1 MDIQIGS
8 QHSSSE
14 MFLIRPIFWAARF
27 MLALS
32 NNSSTSQQQLS
43 WVLSSVSENSS
54 CDSQRAPPWE
64 QQLKQ
69 VFSPG

>member
-1 MDIQIGS
+1 MVLHIQIGS

-32 NNSSTSQQQLS
+32 NNSSTSQQQL
-43 WVLSSVSENSS
+43 
-54 CDSQRAPPWE
+54 
-64 QQLKQ
+64 
-69 VFSPG
+69 